1 MGQAY
6 TEHEAPKKWCP
17 EARVA
22 SIVEMPN
29 KVMNAVAV
37 NRHPERRDPYEGAHC
52 VGSVCA
58 HWQWMTGQR
67 GDQRKGYCGLS
78 GKPDS

>member
-6 TEHEAPKKWCP
+6 TDDEAPTKWCP

-22 SIVEMPN
+22 SIVEMSN
-29 KVMNAVAV
+29 GVMNAVPV
-37 NRHPERRDPYEGAHC
+37 NRHPERRRPFEGAHC

-58 HWQWMTGQR
+58 HWTWVAGQR
-67 GDQRKGYCGLS
+67 GNDRKGFCGLS
-78 GKPDS
+78 VKPT

>member
-6 TEHEAPKKWCP
+6 VEDEAVLHWCP

-22 SIVEMPN
+22 SVVEMGN
-29 KVMNAVAV
+29 GVMNAVPV

-58 HWQWMTGQR
+58 HWTWMPGQGR
-67 GDQRKGYCGLS
+67 GNRKGYCGLS
-78 GKPDS
+78 GRPET